1 MNKIFDDYKENS
13 VFVGQPSQKWRF
25 AIFALWLKV
34 CIYINFFI
42 FSAQDKCELGLLNP
56 FFGQNLIESFSII
69 IIIFLKS
76 KFSLV

>member
-1 MNKIFDDYKENS
+1 MTICDFCS
-13 VFVGQPSQKWRF
+13 VTES
-25 AIFALWLKV
+25 V